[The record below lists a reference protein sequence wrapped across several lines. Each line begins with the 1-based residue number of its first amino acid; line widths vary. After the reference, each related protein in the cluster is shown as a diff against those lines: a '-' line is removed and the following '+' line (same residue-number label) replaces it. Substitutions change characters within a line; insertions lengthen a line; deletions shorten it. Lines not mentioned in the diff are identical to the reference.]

1 MLPLPTEEKEID
13 INGFLKDLENQ
24 IIKVDKE
31 IYTAETLERLN
42 VIWREYNGEDKL
54 ISSKEIAEKLKNAPP
69 EEKIH
74 TGFKDFDDIIN
85 GFRLKQVVVIAGAT
99 KNGKTSWAVEMTS
112 RMADQNPMWLPFE
125 ESSEE
130 LVQKFLDRGE
140 QPPHFYAPERMSGN
154 TMLWVEKKII
164 EAKAKFN
171 SKVIFIDHLHFI
183 VDMGGENMSVQIGKT
198 MRELKRIAKFW
209 NVCIFLIAHLKKTKM
224 EVQPE
229 LDDLRDSS
237 FIAQEADTVMMVW
250 RKTEILDGQI
260 EVTNEVN
267 VSIQANRRTG
277 KTGNVKFLFEN
288 GKFIIST
295 KKYDEPQHKAKKEYD
310 DWS

>member
-1 MLPLPTEEKEID
+1 MLPIPTEEKEID
-13 INGFLKDLENQ
+13 INGFLKDLEKE
-24 IIKVDKE
+24 IKKVDKE

-42 VIWREYNGEDKL
+42 LMWREYNGEDRL
-54 ISSKEIAEKLKNAPP
+54 ISSKEIAEKLKNNPP
-69 EEKIH
+69 EEKIY
-74 TGFKDFDDIIN
+74 TGFKDFDDIIS

-112 RMADQNPMWLPFE
+112 RMVDQNPVWLPFE

-140 QPPHFYAPERMSGN
+140 EPPHFYAPERMSGN
-154 TMLWVEKKII
+154 TMLWVEKKIV

-171 SKVIFIDHLHFI
+171 SKVVFIDHLHFI
-183 VDMGGENMSVQIGKT
+183 VDFGENMSVQIGRT

-209 NVCIFLIAHLKKTKM
+209 DVCIFLIAHLKKTKM
-224 EVQPE
+224 EIQPE

-250 RKTEILDGQI
+250 RKTEKVEGQI

-277 KTGNVKFLFEN
+277 KTGNVKFNFSN
-288 GKFIIST
+288 GKFLPASNITQKSVA
-295 KKYDEPQHKAKKEYD
+295 QREYD
-310 DWS
+310 DWK